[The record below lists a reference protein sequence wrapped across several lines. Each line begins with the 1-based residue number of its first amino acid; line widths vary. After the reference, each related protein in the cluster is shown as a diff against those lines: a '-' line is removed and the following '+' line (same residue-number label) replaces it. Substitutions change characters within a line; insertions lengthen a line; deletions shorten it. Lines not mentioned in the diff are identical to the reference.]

1 MVSERSALFIYEIA
15 NMRIRHPRLDARAP
29 AALMSTGQGSGRL
42 SPGSTTAAM
51 GQRPAND
58 VEERMSRFGA
68 ATALVTAVSAALWP
82 GPSPAQEPFPSR
94 TVKIV
99 V

>member
-42 SPGSTTAAM
+42 SPGNATATM
-51 GQRPAND
+51 GQKTR
-58 VEERMSRFGA
+58 E
-68 ATALVTAVSAALWP
+68 
-82 GPSPAQEPFPSR
+82 
-94 TVKIV
+94 
-99 V
+99 